1 MKVFVDVLELDGNVH
16 FDISPILG
24 RNFRSLVRQNRDK
37 ELTDKWKKVTGKRK
51 RISRYV
57 TVHSEI
63 GDLSVLKV
71 RFLWLVGFL
80 QDL

>member
-1 MKVFVDVLELDGNVH
+1 
-16 FDISPILG
+16 
-24 RNFRSLVRQNRDK
+24 VRQNRDK